1 MQVLYFRVDIW
12 KYSCVILQPISLQ
25 EASMHEEK
33 LLMDIFINPETVPH
47 FVSYAFLASILLIV
61 VALIVRSSIKLVP
74 TGGQNVMETILE
86 ALLNLCEENIGHH
99 WGKPLFPLIGTLF
112 LFIATCNFMGLIPG
126 FVSPTSN
133 INTNAA
139 MAIPVF
145 LATHFYGVR
154 VHGFGYINHFL
165 GPIRSIFALPLM
177 ILMFVI
183 EFIGHLAR
191 PLTLSVRL
199 FGNMIAKHYI
209 IAVLGILSPAV
220 IPVAIL
226 VLGVLV
232 SIIQAFVFT
241 LLTALYLA
249 GAVEEA
255 H

>member
-1 MQVLYFRVDIW
+1 
-12 KYSCVILQPISLQ
+12 
-25 EASMHEEK
+25 MHEEK
-33 LLMDIFINPETVPH
+33 LLMDIFFNPEVVPH

-61 VALIVRSSIKLVP
+61 LALIVRSSLKLVP
-74 TGGQNVMETILE
+74 KGTQNVVETIIE
-86 ALLNLCEENIGHH
+86 ALLNLAEDNIGHH
-99 WGKPLFPLIGTLF
+99 WARPLFPLIATLA

-126 FVSPTSN
+126 FSSPTSN

-145 LATHFYGVR
+145 LATHVYGIW
-154 VHGFGYINHFL
+154 VHGFGYVKHFL

-183 EFIGHLAR
+183 EFIGHIAR

-199 FGNMIAKHYI
+199 FGNMSAKHYI
-209 IAVLGILSPAV
+209 LGVLGILAPAV
-220 IPVAIL
+220 VPVAIL

-232 SIIQAFVFT
+232 SVIQAFVFT